1 MSERKK
7 TPGLSSQAKEI
18 VYNVS
23 EYFENEIAN
32 PSNTPKTAFIIR
44 TSEAT
49 SVSEA
54 TVTRIRRE
62 KGAKGHLDSPVTRK
76 PYKNRTE
83 IDDFDMC
90 AIRNKIHEFYTVRR
104 QLPTLK
110 QLHQALKEDMNFPKS
125 KSFLRKLVKQLGF
138 RWKRCQSYR
147 KVLIERFNIV
157 DLRCEYLRRIEK
169 YRQQGLNLVYL
180 DETWI
185 VTAYTA
191 KYCWQSQDEAGVLEP
206 VGSRGQRLIVVHA
219 GGRKGFVEG
228 ALLIYKAAS
237 TTGDYHSEMNGET
250 FKRWFQERLL
260 DNLQEK
266 SVIIMDNASYH
277 SVHSDK
283 NPTSSTRKAD
293 IQEWLRKHNI
303 PFDNNMLRPQL
314 LALAKKHKSP
324 PNFVIDK
331 VAKDRGHEILRLP
344 PYHPDLNP
352 IELVWSRLKKIVACR
367 NTTFRVNDVLELTKQ
382 AFQEIT
388 PQDWENNCNHVLKVE
403 AEYRQKDI
411 IVDQEIDR
419 IIINLSEDSDSS
431 SSSESE
437 SNEDSS

>member
-147 KVLIERFNIV
+147 KVLIERF
-157 DLRCEYLRRIEK
+157 
-169 YRQQGLNLVYL
+169 
-180 DETWI
+180 
-185 VTAYTA
+185 
-191 KYCWQSQDEAGVLEP
+191 
-206 VGSRGQRLIVVHA
+206 
-219 GGRKGFVEG
+219 
-228 ALLIYKAAS
+228 
-237 TTGDYHSEMNGET
+237 
-250 FKRWFQERLL
+250 
-260 DNLQEK
+260 
-266 SVIIMDNASYH
+266 
-277 SVHSDK
+277 
-283 NPTSSTRKAD
+283 
-293 IQEWLRKHNI
+293 
-303 PFDNNMLRPQL
+303 
-314 LALAKKHKSP
+314 
-324 PNFVIDK
+324 
-331 VAKDRGHEILRLP
+331 
-344 PYHPDLNP
+344 
-352 IELVWSRLKKIVACR
+352 
-367 NTTFRVNDVLELTKQ
+367 
-382 AFQEIT
+382 
-388 PQDWENNCNHVLKVE
+388 
-403 AEYRQKDI
+403 
-411 IVDQEIDR
+411 
-419 IIINLSEDSDSS
+419 
-431 SSSESE
+431 
-437 SNEDSS
+437 